1 MYSKPDLVFYLNA
14 PPEILLKRKGEGD
27 IEYLKMR
34 SENFIKVGKKLK
46 NFIIVDTTQPID
58 KVFAEIYNKSKE
70 FLKGKKTSSL
80 IAKL

>member
-1 MYSKPDLVFYLNA
+1 MTK
-14 PPEILLKRKGEGD
+14 D

-58 KVFAEIYNKSKE
+58 KVFAEVYNKSKE
-70 FLKGKKTSSL
+70 FLNGKETSSL